1 LCAIPLKILVLGK
14 AKTGTTIVAKTIQA
28 NLSRARLTMEP
39 ESPDELLRRELPGRG
54 NSVSKVIFEHW
65 NRFPSERSALVH
77 NELID
82 FDRIVCIVRDP
93 RDELISRLIY
103 YVFPWSENHPGND
116 QKIQSWIE
124 LVRQKEQ
131 DPSSLS
137 LLDLASGM
145 DSLFGGKFLTELN
158 QLHDFSG
165 FLSQLPDN
173 AFLLRY
179 EDFVRGKAKPL
190 ENYLGFPLEKEAS
203 SRRFRYT
210 KRTASLNNWKQF
222 LLQQDINYLKSNFG
236 NLIEQFGYTDWN
248 LETPSSLPV
257 EHYSGYIEKLL
268 AVPKRPGW
276 MQRLVK

>member
-54 NSVSKVIFEHW
+54 NSVTKVIFEHW

-179 EDFVRGKAKPL
+179 EDIVRGKAKPL
-190 ENYLGFPLEKEAS
+190 ENHLGFPLEKEAS
-203 SRRFRYT
+203 SRRF
-210 KRTASLNNWKQF
+210 
-222 LLQQDINYLKSNFG
+222 
-236 NLIEQFGYTDWN
+236 
-248 LETPSSLPV
+248 
-257 EHYSGYIEKLL
+257 
-268 AVPKRPGW
+268 
-276 MQRLVK
+276 

>member
-1 LCAIPLKILVLGK
+1 LKVLILGK

-39 ESPDELLRRELPGRG
+39 ESPDELLRRELTDRG
-54 NSVSKVIFEHW
+54 NSVTKVIFEHW
-65 NRFPSERSALVH
+65 NRFPSERNALVL
-77 NELID
+77 NELIN
-82 FDRIVCIVRDP
+82 FDRIVCIIRDP

-137 LLDLASGM
+137 MLDLASGM
-145 DSLFGGKFLTELN
+145 DSIFGGKFLTELN
-158 QLHDFSG
+158 QLHDFSS
-165 FLSQLPDN
+165 FLAQLPDN

-179 EDFVRGKAKPL
+179 ENFIRGNV
-190 ENYLGFPLEKEAS
+190 EPLEKYLEFPLGKKAS
-203 SRRFRYT
+203 KRKFRYT

-222 LLQQDINYLKSNFG
+222 LLPEDVEYLKSNYG
-236 NLIEQFGYTDWN
+236 DLIERSGYTDWA
-248 LETPSSLPV
+248 LDTPASLPS
-257 EHYSGYIEKLL
+257 EHYSGYIKKLM
-268 AVPKRPGW
+268 AVPQRPGW